1 MSQIVRPKPRRVTL
15 PLERLLFD
23 TAFQVRGEPFNE
35 EHVRRLVEAHEDG
48 ERFEPLEVAEVARP
62 GRSAADPWLYVIDGF
77 NRGEAYRRR
86 GVSGVE
92 CLVFA
97 GTREDAEL
105 WALSSNAR
113 HGMQRTPD
121 DCRRAFDRLVS
132 NPLLLA
138 RVIEAGKRAGG
149 TGRAIAKACGISHGA
164 VNVYVQAAGLR
175 VDRITGKI
183 IKADEESP
191 EVTARREL
199 AAELK
204 DQGKTTAEIARDLG
218 ISPATVKTSMN
229 PSPPA
234 RAGKGSAEKPAR
246 EPKVEV
252 RSAEDPVLAGA
263 EASLAEFKKAIRT
276 AGKCVEDLLRSRYAP
291 AMRAALKAA
300 GFPTEVTE
308 REEMAP
314 IGEKGPPKTVRVE
327 TWTVPAALAA
337 AASSVEARLYAGQAE
352 L

>member
-132 NPLLLA
+132 NPMLLA
-138 RVIEAGKRAGG
+138 RVIEAGKRNGG
-149 TGRAIAKACGISHGA
+149 TGRAIARACGLSHGVVDKYIA
-164 VNVYVQAAGLR
+164 AAGLR
-175 VDRITGKI
+175 VDRITARLI
-183 IKADEESP
+183 PAEELSRDQ
-191 EVTARREL
+191 VARVEL
-199 AAELK
+199 AEELK
-204 DQGKTTAEIARDLG
+204 QQGLSTTQAAKEIGVSPSTLARDEVVVRKKRAEKK
-218 ISPATVKTSMN
+218 PAT
-229 PSPPA
+229 
-234 RAGKGSAEKPAR
+234 
-246 EPKVEV
+246 EV
-252 RSAEDPVLAGA
+252 RAAEDPVLAGA
-263 EASLAEFKKAIRT
+263 EASLAEFKRAVRA
-276 AGKCVEDLLRSRYAP
+276 AGRCVEDLLRSRYAGP
-291 AMRAALKAA
+291 VRAALKAA
-300 GFPTEVTE
+300 GFPTEVQE
-308 REEMAP
+308 REELAP
-314 IGEKGPPKTVRVE
+314 IGEKGPPKTIKVE
-327 TWTVPAALAA
+327 TWPVPADLAA
-337 AASSVEARLYAGQAE
+337 AASSVEAQLYAGQAE
-352 L
+352 R